1 LVQSDGEYPAAAA
14 TLLVRLLQTVPK
26 YAISNPVNNCLMLT
40 ILSPP
45 ISNDGSKAITKEA
58 ELMCEMEIHG
68 YSTSAM
74 RALAHQIRQAAFNL
88 ILYGG
93 SESAAVTAA
102 MVVCVCS

>member
-1 LVQSDGEYPAAAA
+1 
-14 TLLVRLLQTVPK
+14 
-26 YAISNPVNNCLMLT
+26 MLT

-45 ISNDGSKAITKEA
+45 ISNDGSKVITIEA
-58 ELMCEMEIHG
+58 ELMCEMKIQG
-68 YSTSAM
+68 YSTSAV

-88 ILYGG
+88 IVYGG